1 MLFLIF
7 LSIEDNML
15 VAESQVQYL
24 EVQSNSQSEN
34 ELLLISFQ
42 GPVQLIR
49 SGYVML

>member
-1 MLFLIF
+1 MFFLTF

-15 VAESQVQYL
+15 IAESQVQYL
-24 EVQSNSQSEN
+24 AVQSNSQSEN
-34 ELLLISFQ
+34 ELLLIGFQ